1 MISGCNTAP
10 SLTAIG
16 GQQGP
21 DWQSGYFRTSHN
33 DALQGRAAATFA
45 FQELGFKQ
53 AATIND
59 GDAYTRG
66 LTEVFSQ
73 VIIELGGEIVLDA
86 VINKGDT
93 DMKPVLEAVATS
105 GAELVFL
112 PLFEPEGNF
121 ITLQAKEAQGFE
133 HIILMGADSIFVSTF
148 IKDVGS
154 AGEDMYFVSPATP
167 SGAAYEAFVATY
179 KSAYGEEPL
188 GPFHAQGYDATN
200 VLFEAITKIAI
211 KAEDGTLHLGRQALR
226 DALYATSG
234 FQGLTGTLSCDKF
247 GDCAAAS
254 FKVVRLDNPAS
265 GIEGVADNVVYTYT
279 PEQ

>member
-1 MISGCNTAP
+1 
-10 SLTAIG
+10 
-16 GQQGP
+16 
-21 DWQSGYFRTSHN
+21 
-33 DALQGRAAATFA
+33 
-45 FQELGFKQ
+45 
-53 AATIND
+53 
-59 GDAYTRG
+59 
-66 LTEVFSQ
+66 
-73 VIIELGGEIVLDA
+73 
-86 VINKGDT
+86 
-93 DMKPVLEAVATS
+93 
-105 GAELVFL
+105 LVFL